1 MVWVTISEEVDVDL
15 SDFDDADI
23 RDEYNNRNLGGTDGY
38 SGFDDREVLTRIWI
52 HDREGRKDE
61 AYALMREYVLEKLN
75 KVV

>member
-1 MVWVTISEEVDVDL
+1 MVAVYVDVDL
-15 SDFDDADI
+15 EDFDDDDI
-23 RDEYNNRNLGGTDGY
+23 RDEYESRNLGGTNGY
-38 SGFDDREVLTRIWI
+38 GGFDDRETLTRIWI